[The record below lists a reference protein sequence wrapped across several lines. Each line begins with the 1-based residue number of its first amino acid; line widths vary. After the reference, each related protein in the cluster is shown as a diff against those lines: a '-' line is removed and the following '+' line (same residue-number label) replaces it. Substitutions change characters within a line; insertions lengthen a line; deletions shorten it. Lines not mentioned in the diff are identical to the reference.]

1 MAQIN
6 GPAFFL
12 HSNTNIKCKDL
23 TCQNSMFV
31 LFFLF
36 VSWRGNEI
44 KRKVRFWKF
53 YFFFSNLKIN
63 LILKSHFKTDEVTTF
78 ENKNY
83 TIRKSRIIIR
93 QRKIREKEFVKEEK
107 IKKKIF

>member
-1 MAQIN
+1 
-6 GPAFFL
+6 
-12 HSNTNIKCKDL
+12 
-23 TCQNSMFV
+23 MFV